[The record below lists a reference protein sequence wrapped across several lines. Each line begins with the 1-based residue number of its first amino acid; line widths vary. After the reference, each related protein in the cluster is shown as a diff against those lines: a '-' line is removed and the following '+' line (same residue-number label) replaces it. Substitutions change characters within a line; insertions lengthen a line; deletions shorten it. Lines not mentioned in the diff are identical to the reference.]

1 MRLEFGMRGIA
12 AALLAFAP
20 MAVAHAQTAADFYK
34 GRNVDLYIG
43 YSVGGAYDLY
53 ARTIA
58 RHLGKHIPGNPTIVP
73 KNMEGAGSLR
83 LANWIYNVAPKDG
96 SAFGT
101 IGRGTAFDPLL
112 GSKGAQFQAPTT
124 RSASAWPGRR
134 AESRSSRT
142 R

>member
-20 MAVAHAQTAADFYK
+20 MTVAHAQTAADFYK
-34 GRNVDLYIG
+34 GRNLDLYIG

-53 ARTIA
+53 ARVIA
-58 RHLGKHIPGNPTIVP
+58 RHLGKHIPGNPVVLP

-83 LANWIYNVAPKDG
+83 LANWLYNVAPKDG
-96 SAFGT
+96 SAIGT

-112 GSKGAQFQAPTT
+112 GSRGAQVKA
-124 RSASAWPGRR
+124 
-134 AESRSSRT
+134 
-142 R
+142 